1 MKLPS
6 KDIGGFAADL
16 LEKCSVS
23 RSERLQRGT
32 LLKNLFLTG
41 NEDGN
46 PAIYNHTYAFIDNLS
61 SYLYSPVELRFN
73 IDFYGSS
80 NPVERAKMRSATSE
94 FHKHFRRSNI
104 DTKLEEGVTWSLVKG
119 KTFQKLKWTDDGLG
133 GDLLQPEVM
142 SVLEENLI
150 NLNEQ
155 DAFVQSTFISADRLY
170 RRLRSNENRDALMS
184 RARNYLA
191 PGKGVSETDS
201 QLRQVVVG
209 GIRPYTSSGSPSNG
223 SRGQV
228 DWLTTPSPQFSA
240 QVAAGLIPFHELW
253 VWNDEIGEEGDW
265 TTIQFVGQDLVVT
278 DEKVHRNIFADQYDP
293 ENKTKNLTPSGHN
306 PLTGKHPYIEICP
319 NPLEGYFWGRSELCN
334 VGLLQKSINC
344 RIDGINNMLRRQ
356 EDPPKFFSGMNGMK
370 ASAYSMMKKAGGY
383 LTDSNPNAKVHD
395 LYPQLPEKI
404 FESLHEMEGMFDKMA
419 GFTPQMSGR
428 GESGVRSQGHA
439 ESLIR
444 TGSPRFKDRALAIER
459 QVEELGGIV
468 LDMLKA
474 HVGTPLEAWLPKQ
487 DAGIEGELPP
497 ENPAAMPPV
506 PGTVSVEF
514 LFHDLP
520 DNAKVVVDSHSSSPA
535 FAQENRTLMFDLLKV
550 GAIDAEQLLIH
561 LHPPGADAMIENLQR
576 AKAEKAAF
584 AQAHP
589 EIAADEA
596 KKSSSHKKK

>member
-6 KDIGGFAADL
+6 KDIGEFASDL

-46 PAIYNHTYAFIDNLS
+46 PAIYNHSYAFLDNLS

-80 NPVERAKMRSATSE
+80 NPVERAKMRAATSE
-94 FHKHFRRSNI
+94 FHKYFRRSGI
-104 DTKLEEGVTWSLVKG
+104 DTKLEEGVTWALDKG
-119 KTFQKLKWTDDGLG
+119 KTFIKLKWTNDGLG

-142 SVLEENLI
+142 SVLEENLSS
-150 NLNEQ
+150 LNEQ
-155 DAFVQSTFISADRLY
+155 DAFIQSTFITPDRLW
-170 RRLRSNENRDALMS
+170 RRLRTNPNRDTLMR
-184 RARNYLA
+184 RAQQYLT
-191 PGKGVSETDS
+191 PGKGVSESDA
-201 QLRQVVVG
+201 QLRQVIVG
-209 GIRPYTSSGSPSNG
+209 GIQPYVSSSQPSTG
-223 SRGQV
+223 TRGQV
-228 DWLTTPSPQFSA
+228 NWLNPPSPQFSA
-240 QVAAGLIPFHELW
+240 QVAASLIPFHEAW
-253 VWNDEIGEEGDW
+253 VWNDDVGEEGDW
-265 TTIQFVGQDLVVT
+265 TTIQFVGNDLVVAGDIT
-278 DEKVHRNIFADQYDP
+278 HRNIFADQFDP
-293 ENKTKNLTPSGHN
+293 ANTAKTLVPSDHN
-306 PLTGKHPYIEICP
+306 PLTGKHPFIEICP
-319 NPLEGYFWGRSELCN
+319 NPLDGYFWGRSELCN

-344 RIDGINNMLRRQ
+344 RVDGINQMLRRQ

-395 LYPQLPEKI
+395 LYPQLPEKL
-404 FESLHEMEGMFDKMA
+404 FESLHEFEGMFDKMA

-459 QVEELGGIV
+459 QVEEMGGIV

-474 HVGTPLEAWLPKQ
+474 HVGKPLEAWLPKQ
-487 DAGIEGELPP
+487 DAGIEGELPAEDP
-497 ENPAAMPPV
+497 LDMPPV

-535 FAQENRTLMFDLLKV
+535 FAQETRTLMFDLLKV
-550 GAIDAEQLLIH
+550 NAIDAEQLLLH
-561 LHPPGADAMIENLQR
+561 LHPPGMDAMVENLQR

-584 AQAHP
+584 AAAHP
-589 EIAADEA
+589 EAAAEEA